1 MMKNKTS
8 DIQKINFVKTKK
20 WIIKNNRFN
29 SLSQS
34 INRNKQNLLNK
45 VKANSDNDKLH
56 YSNSEHK
63 SININN
69 ISFNNTNDNSFFN
82 INNETCVTNRG
93 TPKFGKNIEFKL
105 KNKEN
110 DKINK
115 IKKINIKNSVI
126 RKVNK
131 ESNFKNKIKNFNKNY
146 FSFYKLEKEY
156 EIRNLKK
163 KIITFKIKNNTLK
176 TKLENIKVKN
186 SEILDN
192 TISSQN
198 IRSYIISTLFNI
210 CINEI
215 LPMNLCNKESNNNLI
230 NNINRNEK
238 LTYKELLF
246 NLMDIKLE
254 YENKLLI
261 NKFIQGLKKMFEL
274 SNIFDTESR
283 NINNIHYYFFF
294 INNLINKSKEK
305 EINFNFKKN
314 LHKKEDIYYN
324 FCSQLM
330 DTLNVYDLKELNK
343 KIVKMKNRSKNVN
356 NNINNNSKNKIN
368 LFEKIKGNK
377 NIYTKIKNYFIS
389 HNKYKQNI
397 VNKSINFNNKSIN
410 NNRLYNKLYSKKN
423 KLLNQQ
429 NNKTTTTTMSMNN
442 NSRET
447 AILNPITNSEI
458 NNIMY
463 GYNINKNSNKKIVQ
477 KQNKIHSNLFKKK
490 LFQKKKNMKIDNS
503 NTMSFNDNSHLNS
516 YLSIGNH
523 ILTEGINEINIKYNK
538 GTLNKNNDYCLTER
552 LSTFS
557 FNNNKTIMNNENYSM
572 NFNYNNNKI
581 NNNFSLKNENIKGKN
596 IFLKMPS
603 CYSKHR
609 IFSFDDKA

>member
-1 MMKNKTS
+1 MRKNKTNNT
-8 DIQKINFVKTKK
+8 QKINFVKTKK

-45 VKANSDNDKLH
+45 IKANSTNDRLH
-56 YSNSEHK
+56 YSNSENK
-63 SININN
+63 TININN
-69 ISFNNTNDNSFFN
+69 ISFNNTNSNSFFN
-82 INNETCVTNRG
+82 INKESCMTNRG

-105 KNKEN
+105 KSKDN

-115 IKKINIKNSVI
+115 IKKVNIKNSVI
-126 RKVNK
+126 RKVDK
-131 ESNFKNKIKNFNKNY
+131 EPNLKNKIKNKNFSKNY

-156 EIRNLKK
+156 EIRNLKRK
-163 KIITFKIKNNTLK
+163 LITYKIKNNTLK
-176 TKLENIKVKN
+176 TKLENIKSKN

-192 TISSQN
+192 TMSSQN
-198 IRSYIISTLFNI
+198 IRSYIMNSLFNI

-215 LPMNLCNKESNNNLI
+215 LPMNLCNPDTNNNSM

-246 NLMDIKLE
+246 NLMDIKLA

-261 NKFIQGLKKMFEL
+261 NKFLQGLKKLFEL
-274 SNIFDTESR
+274 SNIFDTEKR
-283 NINNIHYYFFF
+283 NINNIHYYFYF
-294 INNLINKSKEK
+294 INNLINISKEK
-305 EINFNFKKN
+305 EINYNFKKILN
-314 LHKKEDIYYN
+314 KKEDIYYN

-330 DTLNVYDLKELNK
+330 DTLNASDLKELNK
-343 KIVKMKNRSKNVN
+343 KITKLKNNKNN
-356 NNINNNSKNKIN
+356 SNNIRNNKIN
-368 LFEKIKGNK
+368 LFEKIKSNK
-377 NIYTKIKNYFIS
+377 HIYTKIKNYFIS

-397 VNKSINFNNKSIN
+397 VNKSINFNSKSIN

-429 NNKTTTTTMSMNN
+429 NNKTTSTNN

-447 AILNPITNSEI
+447 AILHPIINSEI

-477 KQNKIHSNLFKKK
+477 KHNKIHSNLFKKK
-490 LFQKKKNMKIDNS
+490 LFQKIKNLKIDNS
-503 NTMSFNDNSHLNS
+503 NTMSYNDNSHLFS
-516 YLSIGNH
+516 YLNNDNQN
-523 ILTEGINEINIKYNK
+523 LTERINEINIKYNK
-538 GTLNKNNDYCLTER
+538 NTLNNNNDYCLTER

-557 FNNNKTIMNNENYSM
+557 FNNNKTILNND
-572 NFNYNNNKI
+572 NYNMNYNYNSNKI
-581 NNNFSLKNENIKGKN
+581 NNNYSLNTENNNNKGKN
-596 IFLKMPS
+596 ILLNMPY

>member
-1 MMKNKTS
+1 MRKNKTS
-8 DIQKINFVKTKK
+8 DTQKINFVKTKK

-29 SLSQS
+29 SMSQS

-45 VKANSDNDKLH
+45 VKANSTNDKLH

-69 ISFNNTNDNSFFN
+69 ISFNNTNANSFFN
-82 INNETCVTNRG
+82 INNESYVTNRG

-110 DKINK
+110 NKINK

-156 EIRNLKK
+156 EIRNLKTK
-163 KIITFKIKNNTLK
+163 LLIFKTKNNTLK
-176 TKLENIKVKN
+176 TKLEDIKTKN
-186 SEILDN
+186 SEILDKAV
-192 TISSQN
+192 SSQN
-198 IRSYIISTLFNI
+198 VRSYIISSLFNI

-215 LPMNLCNKESNNNLI
+215 LPMNLCDQESNNI
-230 NNINRNEK
+230 MNNINRNVK
-238 LTYKELLF
+238 LTFKELLF

-261 NKFIQGLKKMFEL
+261 NKFIHGLKKLFEL
-274 SNIFDTESR
+274 SNLFDTEHR

-294 INNLINKSKEK
+294 INNLINTSKEK
-305 EINFNFKKN
+305 EINYNFKN
-314 LHKKEDIYYN
+314 NINKKEDKYYN
-324 FCSQLM
+324 FCSKLM
-330 DTLNVYDLKELNK
+330 DTLNVCDLNELNK
-343 KIVKMKNRSKNVN
+343 KIIKMKNKN
-356 NNINNNSKNKIN
+356 NNGKSNSKNKIN
-368 LFEKIKGNK
+368 LFEKIKNNK
-377 NIYTKIKNYFIS
+377 HIYAKIKNYFIS

-397 VNKSINFNNKSIN
+397 INKSINFNTKSIN

-423 KLLNQQ
+423 KLLNTQ
-429 NNKTTTTTMSMNN
+429 NNKTTRMNN
-442 NSRET
+442 SSKET
-447 AILNPITNSEI
+447 AILNPKINSEI

-463 GYNINKNSNKKIVQ
+463 GYNNNKNSNTKIVQ
-477 KQNKIHSNLFKKK
+477 KHNKIHSNLFKKK
-490 LFQKKKNMKIDNS
+490 LFQKIKNLKINNS
-503 NTMSFNDNSHLNS
+503 NTISFNENSHLNS
-516 YLSIGNH
+516 YLNNDNH
-523 ILTEGINEINIKYNK
+523 NLTERINEIHINY
-538 GTLNKNNDYCLTER
+538 NKNNLNNNNGYCLTER

-557 FNNNKTIMNNENYSM
+557 FNNSKTILNNENSNM
-572 NFNYNNNKI
+572 NYNYNNKI
-581 NNNFSLKNENIKGKN
+581 NDNYSLNTENNKGKN
-596 IFLKMPS
+596 IFVKMPS
-603 CYSKHR
+603 YYSKHR